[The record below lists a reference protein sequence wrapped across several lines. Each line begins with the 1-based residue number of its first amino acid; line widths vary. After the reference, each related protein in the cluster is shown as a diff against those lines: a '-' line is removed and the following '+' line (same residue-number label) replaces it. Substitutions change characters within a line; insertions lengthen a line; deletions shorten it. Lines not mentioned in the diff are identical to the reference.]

1 MLENCNFALHPFD
14 KHAIS
19 SMEFSFVFSTF
30 TKQEHAMK
38 EQELLFSIES
48 ALDIHPLENFIILFD
63 NLNADHLDST
73 YITGRKPFTQQG
85 LLKAIIFKN
94 LTGIPTLNDLSIAL
108 KNNPSAAIRCGFNI
122 LNPLPSVERF
132 SEFLR
137 NKDNNALQKIRIQ
150 LVHELI
156 SMGLINGNYLSIDS
170 CPQPAKVKENNLK
183 TNVKDRFNKE
193 RTCKGDPDARL
204 GVMVTFSKS
213 KKEIR
218 YFWGYRNHVVIDAK
232 EELPVWEITKP
243 ANVQDS
249 VMFIPICR
257 LIQKTFHF
265 DVHAVM
271 ADAIYDTT
279 SILNYIIDTLKAKPR
294 IARNPRN
301 TKDPPERNFSKAGN
315 PFCNAQ
321 LEMLARGTFYD
332 KVQNRWRR
340 KWVCPIY
347 HSKKI
352 ARKFFVCPVFHPKFF
367 SQKGCYAYVR
377 VDEDIRNQI
386 DYGSESFKKDFNLRT
401 GSERVFSRLL
411 SICMQNAPV
420 IGFRATANYVTIAH
434 ITVLLVALTA
444 AKSNSKD
451 KIRFIKSFLPSFKP

>member
-1 MLENCNFALHPFD
+1 
-14 KHAIS
+14 
-19 SMEFSFVFSTF
+19 
-30 TKQEHAMK
+30 MK

-48 ALDIHPLENFIILFD
+48 VLDIHPLENFKILFD
-63 NLNADHLDST
+63 NLKADHLDSA
-73 YITGRKPFTQQG
+73 YITGRKPFSQKS
-85 LLKAIIFKN
+85 LLKAIVFKN
-94 LTGIPTLNDLSIAL
+94 LTGIPTLTDLSIAL
-108 KNNPSAAIRCGFNI
+108 KNNPSAAVRCGFNI
-122 LNPLPSVERF
+122 LKPLPSVERF

-137 NKDNNALQKIRIQ
+137 NKNNTALQKIRIQ

-156 SMGLINGNYLSIDS
+156 SMGCIRGNYVSIDS
-170 CPQPAKVKENNLK
+170 CPQPANVKENNLK
-183 TNVKDRFNKE
+183 TNVKDRFNKK
-193 RTCKGDPDARL
+193 RILKGDPDARL
-204 GVMVTFSKS
+204 GIMVTFSKS
-213 KKEIR
+213 KKEIS

-249 VMFIPICR
+249 VMFIPIFD
-257 LIQKTFHF
+257 LIQKEFHF
-265 DVHAVM
+265 DIHAVM
-271 ADAIYDTT
+271 ADGIYDSA
-279 SILNYIIDTLKAKPR
+279 SILNYIITTLKAKPR

-301 TKDPPERNFSKAGN
+301 TKDTPERKFSKAGN
-315 PFCNAQ
+315 PFCDAQ

-367 SQKGCYAYVR
+367 TQKGCYAYAR

-386 DYGSESFKKDFNLRT
+386 DYGSESFKKDFTMRT

-420 IGFRATANYVTIAH
+420 IGLKATSNYVTIAH
-434 ITVLLVALTA
+434 ITVLLVAVTA

-451 KIRFIKSFLPSFKP
+451 KIRFIKSFLPNFNP

>member
-1 MLENCNFALHPFD
+1 
-14 KHAIS
+14 
-19 SMEFSFVFSTF
+19 
-30 TKQEHAMK
+30 MK

-48 ALDIHPLENFIILFD
+48 VLDIHPLGNFKILFD
-63 NLNADHLDST
+63 KLNADHLDSA
-73 YITGRKPFTQQG
+73 YITGRKPFPQQS

-94 LTGIPTLNDLSIAL
+94 LTGLPSLTDLSIAL

-122 LNPLPSVERF
+122 LKPLAGAERF

-137 NKDNNALQKIRIQ
+137 NKNNNALQKIRIQ

-156 SMGLINGNYLSIDS
+156 SMGLIRGNYLSIDS
-170 CPQPAKVKENNLK
+170 CPQLAKVKENNLK

-193 RTCKGDPDARL
+193 RTLKGDPDARL
-204 GVMVTFSKS
+204 GIMVTFSKS
-213 KKEIR
+213 KKEIS

-232 EELPVWEITKP
+232 EELPLWEITKP

-249 VMFIPICR
+249 VMFIPIFD
-257 LIQKTFHF
+257 LIQKEFHF
-265 DVHAVM
+265 DIDAVM
-271 ADAIYDTT
+271 ADGIYDNA

-301 TKDPPERNFSKAGN
+301 TKDPPERKFSKAGN
-315 PFCNAQ
+315 PFCEAN

-332 KVQNRWRR
+332 KAQNRWRR
-340 KWVCPIY
+340 KWLCPIY

-352 ARKFFVCPVFHPKFF
+352 ARKFFVCPFFHPKFF
-367 SQKGCYAYVR
+367 TQKGCYAYVR

-386 DYGSESFKKDFNLRT
+386 DYGSESFKKDFNMRT

-420 IGFRATANYVTIAH
+420 IGLKATANYVTIAH
-434 ITVLLVALTA
+434 ITVLLVAVTA
-444 AKSNSKD
+444 VKSDMKD
-451 KIRFIKSFLPSFKP
+451 KIRFIKSFLPNFNA